1 MLPSIKYLTLLYP
14 PALYPL
20 DCRHADLGRG
30 TCLGRSRLGSP
41 LHRHPH
47 IRPPIIT
54 SLSHGSWVVY
64 DRHYWIPHWGW
75 VGSDRVGR
83 CGRFWV
89 RRLLPST
96 SRAGESVVW
105 LEREADV
112 AILVHVGWESFSVWL
127 VP

>member
-1 MLPSIKYLTLLYP
+1 MLPSTKYLTLLYP

-64 DRHYWIPHWGW
+64 DRHY
-75 VGSDRVGR
+75 